1 MWAAVG
7 WGSMLA
13 SHFRGLNYLV
23 ATTNTSNEKTEL
35 MKQKGYNAF
44 RVIFSGDRSQD
55 HKAENLQAQTAFD
68 QLDTIIISIPMSR
81 SKDAESQTIL
91 FQNVLSFLENNKKQL
106 FLMSSTGIYPQV
118 KQYIDEDTF
127 PADQLDNTLFAIEK
141 LFLEKIPELNILR
154 LGGLMGQ
161 DRVFYKYYKEA
172 GRYEAV
178 NHIHYHDI
186 CRVIEKMISLDLKG
200 KIYNVVAPLHP
211 AKGDVYT
218 YQTGNELDPAIPE
231 KTENR
236 IISSEKMIREL
247 TYSFVFPDPK
257 TFT

>member
-1 MWAAVG
+1 MGCG
-7 WGSMLA
+7 WLGQQLA
-13 SHFRGLNYLV
+13 SHLRGLNYWV
-23 ATTNTSNEKTEL
+23 ATTNTSAEKTEL
-35 MKQKGYNAF
+35 MKQKGYNSF
-44 RVIFSGDRSQD
+44 RVIFSGDRFQD
-55 HKAENLQAQTAFD
+55 PKAENLEAQTAFD
-68 QLDTIIISIPMSR
+68 QMDAVIISIPMSR
-81 SKDAESQTIL
+81 SKDAESQTVL
-91 FQNVLSFLENNKKQL
+91 FQNVLSFLGNNKKQI

-118 KQYIDEDTF
+118 KQYIDEDIF
-127 PADQLDNTLFAIEK
+127 SSDQLENTLNS
-141 LFLEKIPELNILR
+141 LEKIFLDKIPEINILR

-161 DRVFYKYYKEA
+161 DRMFYKYYKEA

-178 NHIHYHDI
+178 NHVHYQDI

-218 YQTGNELDPAIPE
+218 YQTGNELDPAIPQ

-247 TYSFVFPDPK
+247 AYTFAFPDPK
-257 TFT
+257 TFL